1 MSLQKKKNI
10 TILSLEQALALPFA
24 TQRMVHQ
31 GWRVI
36 RIESPAEDGE
46 NAGDPNR
53 YIGADLGFHDLHSY
67 YIAPNIGKEAITIN
81 LKKKEGQDL
90 LKKII
95 RELKV
100 DVFLCNTLPKR
111 YKQLGID
118 FETLSE
124 ANPNLIW
131 CGISAMGPEYPDRAG
146 YDPALQ
152 ALLGYTFLTG
162 ETNGKPVPCGI
173 PIIDLKAGDEAFIQV
188 VLAMLEKPTP
198 PQPSPKG
205 RELHAQSLS
214 PLGREGEGYGKEIH
228 ISMAQCAA
236 SWLITALPQLAFVKS
251 DDELFTRSGN
261 EHRSFIPCNVYPT
274 KDGMVYL
281 AIGNDSQWVK
291 FTALKGFETL
301 EKAERKTNQGRMDDK
316 ENIYKEIGEHT
327 KKYTTQEF
335 EKLCLSINLA
345 VSPVNTIKDVA
356 ALEFISKKMLKTKMP
371 EGKIVSLFPSSSET
385 EFLKKNNNTLSCA
398 PRLGEQN
405 EKIFT
410 ESGMS
415 EKEIKNLR
423 RINAI

>member
-1 MSLQKKKNI
+1 MIDKRNI

-36 RIESPAEDGE
+36 RLETPAEDGGG

-53 YIGADLGFHDLHSY
+53 YIGADLGYHDLHSY

-81 LKKKEGQDL
+81 LRKKEGQELL
-90 LKKII
+90 LKII
-95 RELKV
+95 QELEV

-111 YKQLGID
+111 YKQLRID
-118 FETLSE
+118 YETLRK

-131 CGISAMGPEYPDRAG
+131 CGISAMGPDYPDRAG

-152 ALLGYTFLTG
+152 ALMGYTYMTG

-173 PIIDLKAGDEAFIQV
+173 PIIDLKAGDEAFTQV
-188 VLAMLEKPTP
+188 ILAMLDRKMDD
-198 PQPSPKG
+198 
-205 RELHAQSLS
+205 R
-214 PLGREGEGYGKEIH
+214 GKEIH

-236 SWLITALPQLAFVKS
+236 SWLITALPQLQFVKS

-281 AIGNDSQWVK
+281 AIGNDSQWAK
-291 FTALKGFETL
+291 FSSQKGFENLASET
-301 EKAERKTNQGRMDDK
+301 RKTNQGRMDDK

-327 KKYTTQEF
+327 KKYTTNEF
-335 EKLCLSINLA
+335 RDLCLSIDLA

-356 ALEFISKKMLKTKMP
+356 SLEFISKEMLKTKMP
-371 EGKIVSLFPSSSET
+371 DGKTVSLFPPSGET
-385 EFLKKNNNTLSCA
+385 EFLKKNNNILTCA

-405 EKIFT
+405 KKVYAEAGFSEVEISDLEKNKVI
-410 ESGMS
+410 
-415 EKEIKNLR
+415 
-423 RINAI
+423 